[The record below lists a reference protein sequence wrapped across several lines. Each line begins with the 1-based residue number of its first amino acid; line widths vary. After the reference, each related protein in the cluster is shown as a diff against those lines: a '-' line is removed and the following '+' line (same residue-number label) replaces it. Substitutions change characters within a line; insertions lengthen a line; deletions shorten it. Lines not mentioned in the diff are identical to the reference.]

1 VLRLR
6 AATDESWAARA
17 VGNLEGVLV
26 DHAHCELKAASNA
39 LSMAAR
45 HADDPAVVR
54 VLTSLAHEE
63 IEHFQAVNAHLEA
76 RGIRLGN
83 PPTDPYVAAL
93 RRAHLTVGPSPV
105 AGVVAGAVDR
115 LLICALIEARSC
127 ERFAL
132 LAKALVPVDAALSA
146 FYADLRAAEARH
158 YRTFIDLA
166 VHTSAGNEAAV
177 FQRLEALSTAEGQIV
192 LGRAGQAVDATI
204 HG

>member
-1 VLRLR
+1 MLRLQ

-17 VGNLEGVLV
+17 VANLDGVLV

-54 VLTSLAHEE
+54 VLTSVAQEE
-63 IEHFQAVNAHLEA
+63 ITHFQAVNALLEA

-105 AGVVAGAVDR
+105 AGMAAGAVDR

-127 ERFAL
+127 ERFDL
-132 LAKALVPVDAALSA
+132 LAKALAPMDAALST
-146 FYADLRAAEARH
+146 FYADLRTAEARH
-158 YRTFIDLA
+158 YRTFLDLA
-166 VHTSAGNEAAV
+166 VHTSGGDEAAV
-177 FQRLEALSTAEGQIV
+177 FQRLEALAGAEGEIV
-192 LGRAGQAVDATI
+192 VGRASEAVDATI